1 MTTNSNEIVI
11 GSNAIVGAYVRVA
24 WTTGSDKRD
33 KINFSNVPHGL
44 DFVNK
49 LKPTSYSL
57 RKERDSDEIIGKR
70 KYGFLAQE
78 ILELEGENPVIID
91 NSDENKL
98 ALQDSNLIPILVNA
112 IQELKAEIE
121 ILKSK

>member
-11 GSNAIVGAYVRVA
+11 GNNSVVGAYVRVA

-33 KINFSNVPHGL
+33 KINFSDVPHGL

-49 LKPTSYSL
+49 LKPTSYDL
-57 RKERDSDEIIGKR
+57 RKERDSDETIGER
-70 KYGFLAQE
+70 KYGFIAQE
-78 ILELEGENPVIID
+78 ILELEGDNPVIID

-112 IQELKAEIE
+112 IKELKAEIDE
-121 ILKSK
+121 LKK